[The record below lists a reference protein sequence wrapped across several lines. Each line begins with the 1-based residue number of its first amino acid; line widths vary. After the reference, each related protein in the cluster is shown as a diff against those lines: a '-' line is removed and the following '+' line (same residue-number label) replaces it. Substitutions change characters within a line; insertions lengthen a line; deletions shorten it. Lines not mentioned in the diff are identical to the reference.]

1 MRSSAIFASPTG
13 RVFLALVVGLILGI
27 GVAASHDRRALA
39 TATAIEPI
47 GVLWV
52 NAIRMTVIPLVVALL
67 ISSVADRSTVAVG
80 RLGRQ
85 SLLTFLGLLV
95 VGCIYS
101 ALTVT
106 WSMHWLAI
114 DPATS
119 ASLHASV
126 AKMAG
131 ETTAAIQSA
140 PGLREWLI
148 GLVPS
153 NPIQAAT
160 SGALLQL
167 IVFTLAF
174 AVALSKLKAETAE
187 PVLAFF
193 RALADTM
200 LTLVRW
206 VISLAPIGVFALIV
220 PTTAR
225 LGAASAGAFGYYMA
239 ATLVLTTGMILLLY
253 PVVRILTGIP
263 MRLFARAALPG
274 QVVAFGTQ
282 SSLAALPA
290 LIDGAGRVLRLPPT
304 ISGFVLPLAASTFK
318 IASPVSKVTGA
329 LFLARLY
336 GIDIGATQILTLLVA
351 SILLSVST
359 PGVPHSWLVILAPM
373 LASVG
378 VPPEGVGLLMAV
390 DVVPD
395 MIFTTLNATGYLAA
409 AAIVAGRAPQQSEA
423 VPIPARDG
431 IRLAHYL

>member
-1 MRSSAIFASPTG
+1 
-13 RVFLALVVGLILGI
+13 
-27 GVAASHDRRALA
+27 
-39 TATAIEPI
+39 
-47 GVLWV
+47 
-52 NAIRMTVIPLVVALL
+52 
-67 ISSVADRSTVAVG
+67 
-80 RLGRQ
+80 
-85 SLLTFLGLLV
+85 
-95 VGCIYS
+95 
-101 ALTVT
+101 
-106 WSMHWLAI
+106 MHWLRI

-119 ASLHASV
+119 ATLRASV
-126 AKMAG
+126 TAMAS
-131 ETTAAIQSA
+131 ETTAAIHSA
-140 PGLREWLI
+140 PGLREWFV

-160 SGALLQL
+160 TGALLQL
-167 IVFTLAF
+167 IVFTLLF
-174 AVALSKLKAETAE
+174 AVALSRMKAEAAE
-187 PVLAFF
+187 PVLTFF
-193 RALADTM
+193 RALADAM

-206 VISLAPIGVFALIV
+206 VIALAPIGVFALIV

-225 LGAASAGAFGYYMA
+225 LGATAAGAFGYYTA

-253 PVVRILTGIP
+253 PVVRLMTGIP
-263 MRLFARAALPG
+263 MRQFARAALPG

-290 LIDGAGRVLRLPPT
+290 LIDGAERVLRLPPA
-304 ISGFVLPLAASTFK
+304 IGGFVLPLAASTFK

-336 GIDIGATQILTLLVA
+336 GVDIGATQILTLLVA

-409 AAIVAGRAPQQSEA
+409 AAIVGGRSPREQSSGGAPGLEKQ
-423 VPIPARDG
+423 G
-431 IRLAHYL
+431 